1 MAVSTSKDPA
11 RIAGMFDL
19 VAPRYDLLNHLLSA
33 GFDWQWRR
41 RAIRELQLT
50 GRERVLDMCTGT
62 ADLAMAAVAPRRGG
76 ARDVVGIDFSGEMLR
91 VGLEKLRRA
100 GLASRIRLVRG
111 DAMRVPLPDQSCD
124 AATVAFGIR
133 NVAEPAR
140 AYAEFVRVLRPGGRL
155 AMLEFGMPARPML
168 RATYRWYFRR
178 VLPRIGRLISR
189 HQDAYTYLPASVEE
203 FESPSAVTGMLR
215 HAGFA
220 TARAVP
226 LLFGVVYLYVAD
238 VPGRS

>member
-1 MAVSTSKDPA
+1 
-11 RIAGMFDL
+11 MFDL

-76 ARDVVGIDFSGEMLR
+76 ARDVIGIDFSGEMLR
-91 VGLEKLRRA
+91 IGMEKLERA
-100 GLASRIRLVRG
+100 GLTSRIHLARG
-111 DAMRVPLPDQSCD
+111 DAMRVPLQDRSCD

-133 NVAEPAR
+133 NVADPAR
-140 AYAEFVRVLRPGGRL
+140 AYAEFARVLRPGGRL
-155 AMLEFGMPARPML
+155 AMLEFGMPSQRVL
-168 RATYRWYFRR
+168 RGAYRWYFRR

-189 HQDAYTYLPASVEE
+189 HQDAYAYLPASVEE
-203 FESPSAVTGMLR
+203 FESPSAVVAMLHR
-215 HAGFA
+215 AGFS

>member
-76 ARDVVGIDFSGEMLR
+76 ARDVIGIDFSGEMLR
-91 VGLEKLRRA
+91 IGLEKLRRA
-100 GLASRIRLVRG
+100 GLLSRIRLVRG

-155 AMLEFGMPARPML
+155 AMLEFGMPPQPML
-168 RATYRWYFRR
+168 RAAYRWYFRR
-178 VLPRIGRLISR
+178 VLPWIGRMISR
-189 HQDAYTYLPASVEE
+189 HQDAYTYLPASVED
-203 FESPSAVTGMLR
+203 FEPPSAVTAMLR
-215 HAGFA
+215 KAGFS

>member
-19 VAPRYDLLNHLLSA
+19 VAPRYDLLNHLLSG

-41 RAIRELQLT
+41 RAIRELRLT

-62 ADLAMAAVAPRRGG
+62 ADLAIAAVVPRRGG

-91 VGLEKLRRA
+91 IGLEKLRRA
-100 GLASRIRLVRG
+100 GLGARIRLVRG
-111 DAMRVPLPDQSCD
+111 DAMRVPLADQSCD

-140 AYAEFVRVLRPGGRL
+140 AYAEFVRVLRPAGRL
-155 AMLEFGMPARPML
+155 AMLEFGMPAQPLL
-168 RATYRWYFRR
+168 RAAYRWYFRR
-178 VLPRIGRLISR
+178 VLPRIGGMISR

-203 FESPSAVTGMLR
+203 FESPPAVIAMLR
-215 HAGFA
+215 QAGFS
-220 TARAVP
+220 TVRAVP

>member
-1 MAVSTSKDPA
+1 VPVSTSKEPA

-19 VAPRYDLLNHLLSA
+19 VAPRYDLLNHLLSG
-33 GFDWQWRR
+33 GFDWLWRR

-62 ADLAMAAVAPRRGG
+62 ADLAIAAVSRRRAG

-91 VGLEKLRRA
+91 VGLGKLRRA
-100 GLASRIRLVRG
+100 GLASRVRLVRG
-111 DAMRVPLPDQSCD
+111 DAMQVPLPDHSCD

-133 NVAEPAR
+133 NVADPAR

-155 AMLEFGMPARPML
+155 AMLEFGMPANAVL
-168 RATYRWYFRR
+168 RGAYRWYFSR

-203 FESPSAVTGMLR
+203 FQPPAAVVAMLR
-215 HAGFA
+215 HAGFS